1 MSVTSNVALGYCQ
14 YCTKA
19 TCTPVN
25 FVAALGTL
33 NICLKFPTCTFN
45 LFQML
50 RFSPRI
56 LRFVDVSKC
65 TWSQS
70 RFYCFQANYVSHPHL
85 VTALDFMYPFCSQ
98 SYGRTGYIPM
108 CFTTCDVF
116 RLFLSAISRL
126 VVKIYF
132 LSSISLD

>member
-1 MSVTSNVALGYCQ
+1 M
-14 YCTKA
+14 
-19 TCTPVN
+19 
-25 FVAALGTL
+25 AALGTL
-33 NICLKFPTCTFN
+33 NICLKFPTFTFN

-65 TWSQS
+65 IWSQS

-98 SYGRTGYIPM
+98 SYGRTWYIPM

-116 RLFLSAISRL
+116 KLFLSAISRL
-126 VVKIYF
+126 VAKILLSFEYF
-132 LSSISLD
+132 ARLTLCMFLLFDSSFICYSICC